1 MDFEKNG
8 IHFHAVAGYAYA
20 KKDGKKLWRALDV
33 FRSAPPTKDAVL
45 ALHTALMPLKTK
57 NHKITLRPL
66 SALWED

>member
-33 FRSAPPTKDAVL
+33 FRSAPPTLDFTVFDL
-45 ALHTALMPLKTK
+45 
-57 NHKITLRPL
+57 
-66 SALWED
+66 